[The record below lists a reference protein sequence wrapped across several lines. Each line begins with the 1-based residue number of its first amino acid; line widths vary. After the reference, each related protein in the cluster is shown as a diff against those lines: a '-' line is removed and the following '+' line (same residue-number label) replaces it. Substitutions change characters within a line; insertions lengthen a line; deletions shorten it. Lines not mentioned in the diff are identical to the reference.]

1 MNCWTINKLLLH
13 LLLMGVPI
21 ISRAQMPPIVEF
33 TGQDEIEIRCGE
45 EVEVSLSFLIPDDYY
60 IQAHKLKNEYFL
72 PTVLNLNQQ
81 EEIEVGEIRYPASID
96 YKYND
101 EEEPLEIFTKEIV
114 FDIPMKVGKAYAGG
128 ADMTLTGSLYYQA
141 CSRSKCYYPRDLDFA
156 LKIKV
161 IP

>member
-45 EVEVSLSFLIPDDYY
+45 EGKVTLSFLISDDYY
-60 IQAHKLKNEYFL
+60 IQAHELKNEYFL
-72 PTVLNLNQQ
+72 PTVLNLNQL
-81 EEIEVGEIRYPASID
+81 EGIEVGEIRYPAPIH

-101 EEEPLEIFTKEIV
+101 EDEPLEIFTNEVV
-114 FDIPMKVGKAYAGG
+114 FDIPLKVGMAYAG
-128 ADMTLTGSLYYQA
+128 ADLTLIGSLYYQA
-141 CSRSKCYYPRDLDFA
+141 CSKSKCYYPRDLDFA